1 VKLTLCGHEMKNPV
15 IAASGTFGYG
25 REYEDYYDPAV
36 LGGISSKG
44 LTLQPQKGNP
54 GQRLH
59 ETPMGL
65 MNSIGLQNPGVEW
78 FIEHEL
84 ADMLTIDTLTL
95 VNLGGHSMEDY
106 ITGAQLL
113 DKTEAPVIELN
124 ISCPNVDAGGMAFG
138 IRCHSASAVV
148 REVRQATKKTLLVK
162 LSPNAE
168 NIVDMALACEEAGAD
183 AVSLVNT
190 FQAMAIDVHAKKPVF
205 HRVFFQKI
213 QRPCFVRFRRCL
225 GSCQK
230 YFYLHRRVQIAQLKC
245 AGNGAQSA
253 QRFPPHDFFSAGQC
267 QIPHHQIRQQHQAQ
281 INADLQR
288 LFRTLDIS
296 CRHLCMSNH

>member
-1 VKLTLCGHEMKNPV
+1 MKLTLCGHEMKNPV

-205 HRVFFQKI
+205 HRVTAGLSGPAI
-213 QRPCFVRFRRCL
+213 LP
-225 GSCQK
+225 
-230 YFYLHRRVQIAQLKC
+230 IA
-245 AGNGAQSA
+245 
-253 QRFPPHDFFSAGQC
+253 
-267 QIPHHQIRQQHQAQ
+267 
-281 INADLQR
+281 
-288 LFRTLDIS
+288 
-296 CRHLCMSNH
+296 LCMVHDVAKAVSIPVVGLGGIASGEDALAFIMAGATAVQVGTAAFTHPLRMPQIIDEMDAYCQQYGIRDWQEIRGIV